1 MMCDDGPGFGIESKD
16 GDQVSLLKGQTAVIT
31 GGAQGLGF
39 AIAQRFVAEGAR
51 VVLGDVNL
59 EATESAATQ
68 LGGDDVAA
76 AVRCDVTSGADVDA
90 LIAVAVDRFGA
101 LDIMVNN
108 AGITRDATMRKMTEE
123 QFDQVIAVH
132 LKGTWNGLKAAAAIM
147 RENKRGTI
155 VNMSSISGKVG
166 MVGQTNYSAA
176 KAGIVGMTKAASKE
190 LAHLGVRVNAIQPG
204 LIRSAMTEAMPQRI
218 WDAKVAEVPMG
229 RAGEP
234 EEVASVALFLASDL
248 SSYMTGTVL
257 EVTGGRH
264 L

>member
-1 MMCDDGPGFGIESKD
+1 MA
-16 GDQVSLLKGQTAVIT
+16 LLDGQTAVIT

-51 VVLGDVNL
+51 VVLGDLNL
-59 EATESAATQ
+59 EATEAAAQ
-68 LGGDDVAA
+68 RLGADVAT
-76 AVRCDVTSGADVDA
+76 AVRTDVTSAADIDA
-90 LIAVAVDRFGA
+90 LLAVAVDRFGG

-108 AGITRDATMRKMTEE
+108 AGITRDATMRKMTEDD
-123 QFDQVIAVH
+123 FDQVISVH
-132 LKGTWNGLKAAAAIM
+132 LKGTWNGLRAAAAIM
-147 RENKRGTI
+147 RERKRGAI

-190 LAHLGVRVNAIQPG
+190 LAYLGVRVNAIQPG

-218 WDAKVAEVPMG
+218 WDSKVAEVPLG

-234 EEVASVALFLASDL
+234 EEVANVALFLASDL